1 MAGAGAKKRAE
12 ENVRR
17 LKTLRIIIAVALAT
31 FVGVRLVLGRSTAE
45 WWEYAALAA
54 TVVVYMVTYSSI
66 RFVATPVYDRATG
79 ELLDA
84 GADLNKVGGV
94 QSYQHDVLYVTA
106 FVQLLAAFWAR
117 AWLLWLVVP
126 AYAAYQLFSK
136 VVYPMFLSPKPDVAL
151 DPETRRQLERA
162 AARSERRRQKRM

>member
-12 ENVRR
+12 ENTRR
-17 LKTLRIIIAVALAT
+17 LKTLRVIIAVALAT
-31 FVGVRLVLGRSTAE
+31 FVGVRLVLGRASAE
-45 WWEYAALAA
+45 WYQYAALAA

-66 RFVATPVYDRATG
+66 RFVATPVYNAQG
-79 ELLDA
+79 ELEDA
-84 GADLNKVGGV
+84 GADLNKGGV

-106 FVQLLAAFWAR
+106 FVQLLASFWAR

-126 AYAAYQLFSK
+126 AYAGYQLFAK
-136 VVYPMFLSPKPDVAL
+136 VIYPTFIAAKPEVEL
-151 DPETRRQLERA
+151 DEATRRQLERA